1 MFDGRCTMFDLRW
14 LETCP
19 YGLGPNVLGTN
30 DPSPKQSATR
40 EPLLTAGVTNGRIEK
55 NIFSHA
61 ANHEKIP
68 KHIERLKILGK
79 TVRAM
84 PLFSVDGYD
93 TSKLNDIAERGDKA
107 LQKVVKFT
115 MVTAVLN
122 LIINKSKR
130 TSPPKSLMHTAGIT
144 CPNRSGTFAGLW
156 AHHRRPHGNSG
167 THWKSS
173 GGPGGRGPPAG
184 THSGIQRT
192 PIENLPIENLSNLL
206 PTKHLSKTYRRS
218 IELPSDENLPNTYRK
233 SNENRSCFRPTN
245 IYRTSIEH
253 LSKISLYIHKYTYI

>member
-1 MFDGRCTMFDLRW
+1 MQPVYAIVPSMFDGRCTMFDLRW

-40 EPLLTAGVTNGRIEK
+40 EPLLTAGVTNGRIER
-55 NIFSHA
+55 NIFGHST
-61 ANHEKIP
+61 NHEKIP
-68 KHIERLKILGK
+68 KHIESLKILGK
-79 TVRAM
+79 KVRAM

-93 TSKLNDIAERGDKA
+93 TSKLNDIAECGDKA

-144 CPNRSGTFAGLW
+144 CPNRSGTFAGL
-156 AHHRRPHGNSG
+156 
-167 THWKSS
+167 
-173 GGPGGRGPPAG
+173 
-184 THSGIQRT
+184 
-192 PIENLPIENLSNLL
+192 
-206 PTKHLSKTYRRS
+206 
-218 IELPSDENLPNTYRK
+218 
-233 SNENRSCFRPTN
+233 
-245 IYRTSIEH
+245 
-253 LSKISLYIHKYTYI
+253 

>member
-1 MFDGRCTMFDLRW
+1 MQPVYAIVPSMFDGRCTMFDLRW

-55 NIFSHA
+55 NIFSHS

-68 KHIERLKILGK
+68 THIERLKIIGK

-93 TSKLNDIAERGDKA
+93 TSKLNDIAERGDNA

-130 TSPPKSLMHTAGIT
+130 TSPPKSLLQTAGIT
-144 CPNRSGTFAGLW
+144 CPNRSGTFAGL
-156 AHHRRPHGNSG
+156 
-167 THWKSS
+167 
-173 GGPGGRGPPAG
+173 
-184 THSGIQRT
+184 
-192 PIENLPIENLSNLL
+192 
-206 PTKHLSKTYRRS
+206 
-218 IELPSDENLPNTYRK
+218 
-233 SNENRSCFRPTN
+233 
-245 IYRTSIEH
+245 
-253 LSKISLYIHKYTYI
+253 